1 MIKDD
6 IFYNSMTPLEIFS
19 ARNIFILLLFLNI
32 VVTFQFMFIGN
43 GLIMNWYYLKI
54 TKLDIILFWK
64 DIEKITF
71 GVIIVTIIGKE

>member
-6 IFYNSMTPLEIFS
+6 IFYNSMTSLEIFS

>member
-6 IFYNSMTPLEIFS
+6 IFYNSMTSLEIFS
-19 ARNIFILLLFLNI
+19 TRNIFILLLFLNI

-64 DIEKITF
+64 NIEKITF

>member
-6 IFYNSMTPLEIFS
+6 IFYNSMTSLEIFS

-64 DIEKITF
+64 NIEKITF

>member
-6 IFYNSMTPLEIFS
+6 IFYNSMTSLEIFS
-19 ARNIFILLLFLNI
+19 TRNIFILLLFFNI

-64 DIEKITF
+64 NIEKITF